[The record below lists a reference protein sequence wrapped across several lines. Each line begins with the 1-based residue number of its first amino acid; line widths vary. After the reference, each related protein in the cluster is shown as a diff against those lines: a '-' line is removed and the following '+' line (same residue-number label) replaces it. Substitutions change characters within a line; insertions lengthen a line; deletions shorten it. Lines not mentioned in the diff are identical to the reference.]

1 MSKKA
6 ILPGSEIIRKRIL
19 DVINKTLS
27 EEMDTVPITEE
38 HFLYESNLDSF
49 GYAVF
54 WISLSENIKLEF
66 ANELSSM
73 KDKDIAE
80 IMPKDYI
87 DSLDMRF
94 YEVSELIDRIEMAF
108 SKCQY

>member
-6 ILPGSEIIRKRIL
+6 ILPGSENIRKRIL

-27 EEMDTVPITEE
+27 EEMDTVSIGEE
-38 HFLYESNLDSF
+38 HFLYESNLDRF

-108 SKCQY
+108 SKCQH

>member
-6 ILPGSEIIRKRIL
+6 KLPGSEIIRKRIL

-27 EEMDTVPITEE
+27 EEIDTVPITEE
-38 HFLYESNLDSF
+38 SFLYESNLDSF

-66 ANELSSM
+66 VKELSGM

-80 IMPKDYI
+80 ILPKDYI

-94 YEVSELIDRIEMAF
+94 YEVSELIDRLEIAF
-108 SKCQY
+108 SKCLH

>member
-6 ILPGSEIIRKRIL
+6 KLPGSENIRKRIL

-27 EEMDTVPITEE
+27 EEMDTVPIGEE

-66 ANELSSM
+66 ANELSGM
-73 KDKDIAE
+73 KDKDISE

-108 SKCQY
+108 SKCQH

>member
-6 ILPGSEIIRKRIL
+6 ILPGSENIRKRIL

-38 HFLYESNLDSF
+38 NFLYESNLDSF

-54 WISLSENIKLEF
+54 WISLWENIKLEF
-66 ANELSSM
+66 ANELSSIEG
-73 KDKDIAE
+73 KDISGILSKE
-80 IMPKDYI
+80 YI
-87 DSLDMRF
+87 DSLDIRF
-94 YEVSELIDRIEMAF
+94 YEVSELVDRIEMAF
-108 SKCQY
+108 SECQH

>member
-6 ILPGSEIIRKRIL
+6 ILPSSENIRKRIL

-27 EEMDTVPITEE
+27 EEMDTVPIGEE

-54 WISLSENIKLEF
+54 WISLWENTKLEF
-66 ANELSSM
+66 ANELSSIEG
-73 KDKDIAE
+73 KDISGILSKE
-80 IMPKDYI
+80 YI
-87 DSLDMRF
+87 DSLDIRF
-94 YEVSELIDRIEMAF
+94 YEVSELVDRIEMAF
-108 SKCQY
+108 SKCQH

>member
-6 ILPGSEIIRKRIL
+6 ILPGSENIRKRIL
-19 DVINKTLS
+19 DVINKTLA

-38 HFLYESNLDSF
+38 NFLYESNLDSF

-54 WISLSENIKLEF
+54 WISLWENIKLEF
-66 ANELSSM
+66 ANELSNM

-80 IMPKDYI
+80 IMPKEYI
-87 DSLDMRF
+87 DSIDMRF
-94 YEVSELIDRIEMAF
+94 YEVSELIDRIEMVF
-108 SKCQY
+108 SKCQH

>member
-6 ILPGSEIIRKRIL
+6 LLPGSGNIRKRIL

-38 HFLYESNLDSF
+38 NFLYESNLDSF

-54 WISLSENIKLEF
+54 WISLWENTKLEF
-66 ANELSSM
+66 ANELSSIEN
-73 KDKDIAE
+73 KDISGILSKE
-80 IMPKDYI
+80 YI

-94 YEVSELIDRIEMAF
+94 YEVSELVDRIEMAF
-108 SKCQY
+108 PKCQH

>member
-6 ILPGSEIIRKRIL
+6 ILPGSENIRKRIL
-19 DVINKTLS
+19 DVINKTIA

-38 HFLYESNLDSF
+38 NFLYESNLDSF

-54 WISLSENIKLEF
+54 WISLWENIKIEF
-66 ANELSSM
+66 ADELSNM

-80 IMPKDYI
+80 IMPKEYI
-87 DSLDMRF
+87 DSINMNF

-108 SKCQY
+108 SKCQH

>member
-6 ILPGSEIIRKRIL
+6 ILPGSENIRKRIL
-19 DVINKTLS
+19 DVINKTLA

-38 HFLYESNLDSF
+38 NFLYESNLDSF

-54 WISLSENIKLEF
+54 WISLWENIKIEF
-66 ANELSSM
+66 AEELSNM

-80 IMPKDYI
+80 IMPKEYI
-87 DSLDMRF
+87 DSIDMNF

-108 SKCQY
+108 SKCQC

>member
-6 ILPGSEIIRKRIL
+6 ILPSSENIRKRIL

-27 EEMDTVPITEE
+27 EEMDTVPIGEE

-66 ANELSSM
+66 ANELSGM

-108 SKCQY
+108 SKCQH